1 VALGSDVGGG
11 TSFSMLRTMHEAHK
25 VAQMRRLPFDAL
37 DGFYLATL
45 GGAKAL
51 GMQERIGSFE
61 RGREADFV
69 VLRPDATPLLA
80 RRMARAQTIEARL
93 FLLMTLGDERAI
105 EATYIQGAKSV
116 PQ

>member
-1 VALGSDVGGG
+1 
-11 TSFSMLRTMHEAHK
+11 MLRTMHDAHK
-25 VAQMRRLPFDAL
+25 VAQTRRAPFDAL

-51 GMQERIGSFE
+51 GMQERIGSFQA
-61 RGREADFV
+61 GREADFI

-80 RRMARAQTIEARL
+80 RRMAQAQGIEARL

-105 EATYIQGAKSV
+105 EATYILGELSRVSSRESA
-116 PQ
+116 